1 MIKGLKKIELL
12 EAILLKK
19 KKKTQTDFASNF
31 VETPI
36 QVCRGAS
43 TSISLHPFSVVLFFQ
58 FQD

>member
-12 EAILLKK
+12 EAILLK